1 PSPSPEAPRSSLT
14 MSSDHDQPA
23 AKRIRLDDAP
33 AAPEPT
39 APSTPTSSSSSN
51 LISSFFRQ
59 DAPGLF
65 GVLAASLGK
74 RAATEEE
81 VGITRFI
88 APEVEPFSAII
99 KHRFTD
105 FLVYEV
111 GLDGEVVRLKA
122 IDGPGKKRDQLN
134 KDEAKPD
141 GAASSAP
148 VDGATTSTAPGKV
161 ESGAPDA
168 APASSEPAKVV
179 DKPVALWNETSA
191 AAAAPLFEASPTKLD
206 EFKAFI
212 EAGPGSAK
220 DKRTFVSDPIP
231 DKALRGTF
239 HKTLREAFSSK
250 LVSAHK
256 ENEGGEPSI
265 EVAWVKAGTATR
277 DKKQKGAKGERV
289 ERPDLSTLPPYI
301 HFTLLKANK
310 ESHDALSTLSRY
322 FNLTSTRD
330 LGMAGTKDKR
340 AVTVQRVSLKRSGR
354 MQTADD
360 VWRAARTGGGGGG
373 GRGG

>member
-1 PSPSPEAPRSSLT
+1 

-99 KHRFTD
+99 KHR
-105 FLVYEV
+105 L
-111 GLDGEVVRLKA
+111 
-122 IDGPGKKRDQLN
+122 
-134 KDEAKPD
+134 
-141 GAASSAP
+141 SSLLP
-148 VDGATTSTAPGKV
+148 SPRSTAPRLTCQTRTA
-161 ESGAPDA
+161 SPTFSCTRSASTARSCASRPSTARARSATSSTRTRPSPTAPHLLLLSMA
-168 APASSEPAKVV
+168 RQRLLHQARSSRARRTLRRRRVSLPRSSTRCVSRSPSLLHPLARELTLALPQ
-179 DKPVALWNETSA
+179 PVALWNETSA

-220 DKRTFVSDPIP
+220 DKRTFVSDVRSP
-231 DKALRGTF
+231 
-239 HKTLREAFSSK
+239 FSS
-250 LVSAHK
+250 
-256 ENEGGEPSI
+256 
-265 EVAWVKAGTATR
+265 
-277 DKKQKGAKGERV
+277 
-289 ERPDLSTLPPYI
+289 
-301 HFTLLKANK
+301 
-310 ESHDALSTLSRY
+310 
-322 FNLTSTRD
+322 
-330 LGMAGTKDKR
+330 
-340 AVTVQRVSLKRSGR
+340 SLD
-354 MQTADD
+354 QTA
-360 VWRAARTGGGGGG
+360 
-373 GRGG
+373 